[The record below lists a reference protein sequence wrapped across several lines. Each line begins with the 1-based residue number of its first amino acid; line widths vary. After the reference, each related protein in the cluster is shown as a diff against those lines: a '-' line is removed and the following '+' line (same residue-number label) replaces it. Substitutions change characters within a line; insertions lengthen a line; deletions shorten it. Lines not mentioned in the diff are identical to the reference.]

1 MTEKAQKIVQAFD
14 DRYETIGPFDE
25 DWQEL
30 CIAATLREL
39 VKQYA
44 YNNFHI
50 DGDHGID
57 VMNVKDILGLIDEL
71 EKL

>member
-1 MTEKAQKIVQAFD
+1 MIEKSQKIVDAFD
-14 DRYETIGPFDE
+14 QRYETIGPFDE

-57 VMNVKDILGLIDEL
+57 VINVKDIMKVI
-71 EKL
+71 EKLDK